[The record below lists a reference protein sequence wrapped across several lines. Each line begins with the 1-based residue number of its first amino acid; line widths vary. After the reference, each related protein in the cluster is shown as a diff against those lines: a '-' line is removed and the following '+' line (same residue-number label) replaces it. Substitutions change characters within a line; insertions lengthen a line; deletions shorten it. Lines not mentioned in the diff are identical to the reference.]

1 MKTPIFSSNFLLN
14 NKRTDHRIHYS
25 RYLALFLCIALSF
38 SLFFGCTSNSVN
50 DNLSPGPASTGTS
63 EANTAVSKEFEAE
76 LNSLFQTE
84 ITSNT
89 LNLHYTL
96 KDPASYG
103 ITDYPITLGE
113 TEFDSSKK
121 SKSLKKVL
129 KTIESYD
136 KAALSTK
143 EQLTFDLLEDHLHTQ
158 LALCDYN
165 NFQEPLIPLNGIQSQ
180 LPILFA
186 EYTFSNEA
194 DVNDYLTLLAQ
205 TDIYFSSIIDFE
217 REKAKAGLF
226 MSDSECSDIIHECE
240 SFIAEPDKNYLLTT
254 FENRIKNISDLSETK
269 TTDYLKM
276 NQSVVHNSV
285 IPAYE
290 LLISGLTD
298 LMGTGRNDWGLCYSP
313 EGRDYYKLLVY
324 TDTGFS
330 GTLKDLDDQIAA
342 QRSKDL
348 FACANI
354 ASSNPDTLQ
363 ACANC
368 QIDMSDP
375 DAILQ
380 SLQQSM
386 LADFPQPPATT
397 CTVNYVDPSLEKYLA
412 PAFYITA
419 PLDSYIDN
427 NIYINSASSYP
438 DIYYFTTL
446 AHEAY
451 PGHLYQT
458 VMSYSSGLD
467 HVRSLLNYPGY
478 VEGWATYVEMQS
490 YYYANLDANVA
501 SMLQHNQAA
510 TLSLYA
516 TSDIGIHYHGWTAD
530 DMTNFWGKYGI
541 TDSNSIKEITGLIVS
556 NPGNYLKYYVGYLG
570 FLSLKEKMQEKY
582 GEQFSNTKFHQTVL
596 TIGPAPFDLIEEY
609 FDSYWVA
616 KNKLT
621 E

>member
-1 MKTPIFSSNFLLN
+1 MKTPASSPRFLFI
-14 NKRTDHRIHYS
+14 RERYISCCS
-25 RYLALFLCIALSF
+25 RFLALILCVCLSI
-38 SLFFGCTSNSVN
+38 SLLIGCTSNSDKN
-50 DNLSPGPASTGTS
+50 DFPPGPTSAGTS
-63 EANTAVSKEFEAE
+63 EPNTTASKEFDAE
-76 LNSLFQTE
+76 LQSLFLTE

-103 ITDYPITLGE
+103 ISEYPITLGE
-113 TEFDSSKK
+113 AESDASKK

-136 KAALSTK
+136 KASLSTDQ
-143 EQLTFDLLEDHLHTQ
+143 QLTFDLLEDHLHTQ
-158 LALCDYN
+158 LALCDYIY
-165 NFQEPLIPLNGIQSQ
+165 FQEPLIPLNGMQSQ

-186 EYTFSNEA
+186 EYAFSNET

-205 TDIYFSSIIDFE
+205 TDTYFSSIIDFE
-217 REKAKAGLF
+217 CEKAEAGLF
-226 MSDSECSDIIHECE
+226 MSDSDCNDIIQECE
-240 SFIAEPDKNYLLTT
+240 RFIAEPDKNYLLDT
-254 FENRIKNISDLSETK
+254 FETRIRKVDGLSETQI
-269 TTDYLKM
+269 TDYLKM
-276 NQSVVHNSV
+276 NQSVIHSSI
-285 IPAYE
+285 IPAYQ
-290 LLISGLTD
+290 LLISGLTE
-298 LMGTGRNDWGLCYSP
+298 LMGSGLNDWGLCHLP
-313 EGRDYYKLLVY
+313 EGSDYYKLLVY

-330 GTLKDLDDQIAA
+330 GTLKDLDDRIAA

-348 FACANI
+348 FACADV
-354 ASSNPDTLQ
+354 ASSNPETLQ

-368 QIDMSDP
+368 TLDMSDP
-375 DAILQ
+375 DAIIQ
-380 SLQQSM
+380 SLQQSL

-397 CTVNYVDPSLEKYLA
+397 CSINYVDPSLEKYLA

-419 PLDSYIDN
+419 PLDSYTDN

-458 VMSYSSGLD
+458 VMSYSSGLNP
-467 HVRSLLNYPGY
+467 VRSLLNYPGY

-490 YYYANLDANVA
+490 YYYANLDVNVA

-516 TSDIGIHYHGWTAD
+516 TSDIGIHFHGWTAD
-530 DMTNFWGKYGI
+530 DMKEFWGKYGI
-541 TDSNSIKEITGLIVS
+541 ADSNSIKEITRLIVS

-582 GEQFSNTKFHQTVL
+582 GDQFSNTKFHQTVL
-596 TIGPAPFDLIEEY
+596 TIGPAPFDLIEDY
-609 FDSYWVA
+609 FASYYES
-616 KNKLT
+616 KD
-621 E
+621 

>member
-1 MKTPIFSSNFLLN
+1 MKTPIFSPRFLQST
-14 NKRTDHRIHYS
+14 KHSIRTAYFS
-25 RYLALFLCIALSF
+25 RLLALILCVCFGF
-38 SLFFGCTSNSVN
+38 SLLIGCSSSSGNT
-50 DNLSPGPASTGTS
+50 NLSPGPTSTGTS
-63 EANTAVSKEFEAE
+63 ESSTTVSQEFDAQ
-76 LNSLFQTE
+76 LQSLFQTE

-103 ITDYPITLGE
+103 ITEYPITLGE
-113 TEFDSSKK
+113 TEYDSSKK

-136 KAALSTK
+136 KTTLSTK
-143 EQLTFDLLEDHLHTQ
+143 QQLTFDLLEDYLHTQ
-158 LALCDYN
+158 QALCDYDK
-165 NFQEPLIPLNGIQSQ
+165 FQEPLIPLNGMQSQ

-186 EYTFSNEA
+186 EYAFSNET

-217 REKAKAGLF
+217 QEKAKAGLF

-240 SFIAEPDKNYLLTT
+240 RFIADPEHNYLLTT
-254 FENRIKNISDLSETK
+254 FENRINKVPDLSEAQIS
-269 TTDYLKM
+269 DYLKM

-290 LLISGLTD
+290 IMISGLTE
-298 LMGTGRNDWGLCYSP
+298 LMGSGRNDWGLCYSP

-324 TDTGFS
+324 SDTGFS
-330 GTLKDLDDQIAA
+330 GTIKDLNDRIAT

-348 FACANI
+348 FACADV
-354 ASSNPDTLQ
+354 ASSNPETLQ

-368 QIDMSDP
+368 KLDMSDP
-375 DAILQ
+375 NAILQ
-380 SLQQSM
+380 SLQQSL

-427 NIYINSASSYP
+427 NIYINSASNYP

-458 VMSYSSGLD
+458 VMSYSSGLNQ
-467 HVRSLLNYPGY
+467 VRSLLNYPGY

-490 YYYANLDANVA
+490 YYYANLDVNVA
-501 SMLQHNQAA
+501 TMLQHNQAA

-516 TSDIGIHYHGWTAD
+516 TSDIGIHYYGWTAD
-530 DMTNFWGKYGI
+530 DMKEFWGKYGI
-541 TDSNSIKEITGLIVS
+541 TDPNSIKEITGLIVS

-570 FLSLKEKMQEKY
+570 FLTLKEKMQEKY
-582 GEQFSNTKFHQTVL
+582 GDQFTNTKFHQTVL
-596 TIGPAPFDLIEEY
+596 SIGPAPFDLIEDY
-609 FDSYWVA
+609 FDVYWTQD
-616 KNKLT
+616 KKLA